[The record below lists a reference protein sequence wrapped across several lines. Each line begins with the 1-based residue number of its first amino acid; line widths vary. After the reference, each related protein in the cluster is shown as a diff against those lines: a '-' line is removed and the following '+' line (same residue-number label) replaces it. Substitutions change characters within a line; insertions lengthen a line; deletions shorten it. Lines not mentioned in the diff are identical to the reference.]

1 MAKKPEKTW
10 VFAPRK
16 SPTEKVQVDLKAAV
30 TAEASELI
38 EKVLKPKHV
47 QPPPK
52 KPRFNYV
59 IDVWSKW
66 HGSYFYFGATYACPG
81 SNAMSPKFETKF
93 VRLEYLGG
101 KRFALAYLRHT
112 EKWFT
117 AYPRLTLD
125 ECLKVIKSNELFQ
138 P

>member
-1 MAKKPEKTW
+1 MAKQPRKTW
-10 VFAPRK
+10 VYAPKK
-16 SPTEKVQVDLKAAV
+16 SPTEKVPVDLKATV
-30 TAEASELI
+30 TTEASELI

-52 KPRFNYV
+52 EPRFNYV

-66 HGSYFYFGATYACPG
+66 HRNYCYFGATYACPG
-81 SNAMSPKFETKF
+81 PYAMSPTFETKF
-93 VRLEYLGG
+93 VRMEYIGG
-101 KRFALAYLRHT
+101 KRFALAYMRHT

-117 AYPRLTLD
+117 VYPSLPWD
-125 ECLKVIKSNELFQ
+125 KCLKVIEGNELFH